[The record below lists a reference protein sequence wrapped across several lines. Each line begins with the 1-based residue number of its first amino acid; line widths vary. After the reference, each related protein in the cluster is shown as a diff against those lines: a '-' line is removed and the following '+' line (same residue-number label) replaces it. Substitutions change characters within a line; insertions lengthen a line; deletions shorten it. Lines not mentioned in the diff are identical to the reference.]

1 MKSIFDDLE
10 LSLNTPGDISFFV
23 CTYND
28 GYDIYFVISMEIILE
43 CFMNAVIKGLINK
56 KRVNTRNKSRSWYRL
71 RI

>member
-23 CTYND
+23 CTYNY

-43 CFMNAVIKGLINK
+43 CFVFK
-56 KRVNTRNKSRSWYRL
+56 KLS
-71 RI
+71 

>member
-23 CTYND
+23 WTYND

-43 CFMNAVIKGLINK
+43 CFVFK
-56 KRVNTRNKSRSWYRL
+56 KLS
-71 RI
+71 

>member
-1 MKSIFDDLE
+1 MTCINGGTSQSRIRIPLLMKSIFDDLE

-43 CFMNAVIKGLINK
+43 CFVFK
-56 KRVNTRNKSRSWYRL
+56 KLS
-71 RI
+71 

>member
-10 LSLNTPGDISFFV
+10 LSLNTFGDISFFV

-43 CFMNAVIKGLINK
+43 CFVFK
-56 KRVNTRNKSRSWYRL
+56 KLS
-71 RI
+71 